1 MSYDLAIMAKRAGD
15 KRSSVTLAAIYPTKA
30 LSQDLA
36 KIYMRAVK
44 AWRDAIQAFILPA
57 YSRSLAGLTADAMM
71 TDDVPDI
78 EASIARAESQTNAVI
93 AAISIDLESWEQN
106 TEKWHADKF
115 AASVAAGTAIDVT
128 LLMSSEAVADALKA
142 FLAENVNLIS
152 SVSQETKA
160 RIAGIVWRGYLAR
173 TPRREMAKEIN
184 KALGMSRDRALRIAV
199 DQTISLA
206 AKLDELRQTEA
217 GFEKFKWIHSGKL
230 RFRPEHKARNGKI
243 YKWTSPVARND
254 PPGRAINCGC
264 KSMPVL
270 ELD

>member
-1 MSYDLAIMAKRAGD
+1 MSYDLATMAKRAGD

-44 AWRDAIQAFILPA
+44 AWRDATQVFILPA
-57 YSRSLAGLTADAMM
+57 YSRSLAGLTADAIM

-78 EASIARAESQTNAVI
+78 EASIARAEAQTNAVI

-115 AASVAAGTAIDVT
+115 AAAVAAGTAIDVT
-128 LLMSSEAVADALKA
+128 LLMSSEAVSDALKA
-142 FLAENVNLIS
+142 FLAENTNLIS

-184 KALGMSRDRALRIAV
+184 KALGMSRDRALRIAS
-199 DQTISLA
+199 DQTVKLS

-217 GFEKFKWIHSGKL
+217 GFDKFKWIHSGKL
-230 RFRPEHKARNGKI
+230 RFRPEHKARDGKI
-243 YKWTSPVARND
+243 YEWGKGVAKSD
-254 PPGRAINCGC
+254 PPGFAPFCGC
-264 KSMPVL
+264 KAAPVL